1 MPRGKRIDVPD
12 HQRAFAIEQLTTC
25 RHEPVL
31 AARLRRVQHMESAGR
46 IPPLVHRPDNGE
58 LPGPWLALK
67 GEPLGRIVDR
77 LHLAAPPKPE
87 WPAFVQTSAVG
98 RLAGGSMS
106 LAWTTPP
113 TCPLPLRTGRQYIR
127 ALIPLGSSTATAS
140 ERPRSSASAAWPS
153 SAVWSPGSS
162 TCRAVSFIMTM
173 SLLRASTIPLV

>member
-12 HQRAFAIEQLTTC
+12 HQRAFAIEQLTAC

-67 GEPLGRIVDR
+67 GEPLGRIVNR

-87 WPAFVQTSAVG
+87 WPATDQARQKHLRLRPDLGG
-98 RLAGGSMS
+98 RPAGWRLDELGVDDP
-106 LAWTTPP
+106 ANVP
-113 TCPLPLRTGRQYIR
+113 T
-127 ALIPLGSSTATAS
+127 
-140 ERPRSSASAAWPS
+140 SAAWPS